1 MARPKKS
8 VANTDETMK
17 QFLDEIKE
25 IYLNPPEHIAD
36 ENGRMPL
43 NLLAEEFS
51 MTPIKIRKL
60 LITAGA
66 YHTPTS
72 DLVHSLFKSGK
83 NVKEIKAI
91 TGLSEASISGYL
103 PYRKVIYNLEEST
116 NLALR
121 LRKYRHRKAMTEK
134 LVSAMEN
141 ADAVLPYDLLWEV
154 IVAFAEYSF
163 TTSKGLRFNYTIK
176 GNELH
181 ISRKEK
187 SVTKSSVYIAFKM
200 AMELQR
206 EGHKITGPKMLGCF
220 GASYLY
226 PIFIRIGV
234 IRDGEEETDLQR

>member
-1 MARPKKS
+1 M
-8 VANTDETMK
+8 
-17 QFLDEIKE
+17 
-25 IYLNPPEHIAD
+25 
-36 ENGRMPL
+36 
-43 NLLAEEFS
+43 
-51 MTPIKIRKL
+51 
-60 LITAGA
+60 
-66 YHTPTS
+66 
-72 DLVHSLFKSGK
+72 
-83 NVKEIKAI
+83 
-91 TGLSEASISGYL
+91 SEASISGYL

-134 LVSAMEN
+134 FVSAMEN
-141 ADAVLPYDLLWEV
+141 ADADLPYDLLWEV

-163 TTSKGLRFNYTIK
+163 ATSKGLRFNYTIN

-187 SVTKSSVYIAFKM
+187 SVTKSSVNIAFKM